1 LASQGGVCTIVNSSC
16 CTYVDNNGKVTG
28 DLQTIWKKTK
38 ILHQVAQDNTSWG
51 FHESWDK
58 LTSWLPN
65 LIWLKQLLAA
75 LIGIIL
81 LFCVLSVMMKCAF
94 YCCFNTGYSYS
105 EWKKNR
111 LRQELESNKY
121 FREL

>member
-1 LASQGGVCTIVNSSC
+1 LASQGGVCTIVDSSC
-16 CTYVDNNGKVTG
+16 CTYVDNTGRVTS

-51 FHESWDK
+51 FHELWDK

-65 LIWLKQLLAA
+65 LIWLKQLLAT
-75 LIGIIL
+75 LIGIVL
-81 LFCVLSVMMKCAF
+81 FFCVLFVMMKCAF
-94 YCCFNTGYSYS
+94 CCCFNTGHSYS